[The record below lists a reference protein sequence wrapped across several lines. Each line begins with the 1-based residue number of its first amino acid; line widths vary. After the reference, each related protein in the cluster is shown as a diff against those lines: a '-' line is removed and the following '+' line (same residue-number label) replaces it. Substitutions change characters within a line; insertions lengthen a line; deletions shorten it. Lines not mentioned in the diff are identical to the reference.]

1 MNAVRTKSVGLGL
14 LAVSALAVSVARAEK
29 PPYSRY
35 QTIVDRQMFGPLPPG
50 FDPAKMPSEVTRSS
64 ASQRAELTKEQEKLK
79 SAIRFSVINMTPDG
93 QVAVGFTDSSDGKNP
108 RHYYL
113 KVGESRGGWLVKEA
127 DPETATMTVAKGEIE
142 VTLTIGGD
150 SAKDAAATAKAGA
163 AKAEAAPA
171 ANNALGGRSRL
182 LGTLGGRRRAKD
194 ADAKAREE
202 AERRR
207 DEDNKKAR
215 EAAQAEREEMRS
227 QLNDLRDLLAARREE
242 EKKANET
249 QKQADAEGG
258 EGGGTNENDDAE

>member
-1 MNAVRTKSVGLGL
+1 MRMPMVKTAFL
-14 LAVSALAVSVARAEK
+14 LTAAATAAVSALAEAQ
-29 PPYSRY
+29 PYSRY
-35 QTIVDRQMFGPLPPG
+35 QSIVARQMFGPLPPD

-93 QVAVGFTDSSDGKNP
+93 QVAVGFTDSSDAKSP

-163 AKAEAAPA
+163 ANQAASGA
-171 ANNALGGRSRL
+171 VVKSRL
-182 LGTLGGRRRAKD
+182 LGGARRPSRKELQENVAKTAEELAQMRRD
-194 ADAKAREE
+194 RQTEREE
-202 AERRR
+202 RERERAAELEAEAQQRQEMLQQLTNLK
-207 DEDNKKAR
+207 DELKASR
-215 EAAQAEREEMRS
+215 EAAKNAE
-227 QLNDLRDLLAARREE
+227 
-242 EKKANET
+242 K
-249 QKQADAEGG
+249 EGD
-258 EGGGTNENDDAE
+258 ENDNVE

>member
-93 QVAVGFTDSSDGKNP
+93 QVAVGFTDSTDAKSP

-163 AKAEAAPA
+163 AKAEAAPPA

-194 ADAKAREE
+194 ADAKAQAEE
-202 AERRR
+202 LRRQHE
-207 DEDNKKAR
+207 EDLKAR
-215 EAAQAEREEMRS
+215 EAYREEMRS